1 MIDGQFLGNLVH
13 VNLPFVVKCFVKR
26 NVSRAEYPMRTPL
39 VRLLFCLMA
48 VLMILWD
55 FMLLITVLYF
65 HMMIE
70 KGINEEKIFKRTPS

>member
-1 MIDGQFLGNLVH
+1 MELNEKLNFRTEF
-13 VNLPFVVKCFVKR
+13 PK
-26 NVSRAEYPMRTPL
+26 RTPL

-48 VLMILWD
+48 ILMMFWD

-70 KGINEEKIFKRTPS
+70 KGRSICWK

>member
-1 MIDGQFLGNLVH
+1 MEDQWIQSNLY
-13 VNLPFVVKCFVKR
+13 PYCR
-26 NVSRAEYPMRTPL
+26 SEYPAKTPI

-48 VLMILWD
+48 ILMMLWD

-70 KGINEEKIFKRTPS
+70 KGDTGPIRAVNEPSRSFTFSSVLIDS

>member
-1 MIDGQFLGNLVH
+1 
-13 VNLPFVVKCFVKR
+13 
-26 NVSRAEYPMRTPL
+26 MRTPL

-70 KGINEEKIFKRTPS
+70 KGINEEKL

>member
-1 MIDGQFLGNLVH
+1 
-13 VNLPFVVKCFVKR
+13 
-26 NVSRAEYPMRTPL
+26 MRTPL

-70 KGINEEKIFKRTPS
+70 KGKNEETIFKRTPSKPCVVIKNLKGTKE